1 MARKK
6 NNDNMKLAAI
16 SAVVSLFIVIVF
28 FGGSIT
34 GNNVAYNVLV
44 DVTASAS
51 CSFSPASGDLDFGSV
66 SAISTES
73 GTVDVVVENNGA
85 VAVDVN
91 SHVTTSVNTIFG
103 SGNTGKMEMI
113 AVLEGG
119 SATNNHATRAN
130 ETNSAAAAIET
141 LEPLASEDAVTLT
154 YRLESGPEAL
164 TAASQSITGGL
175 VVACVAS

>member
-28 FGGSIT
+28 FGGSLT
-34 GNNVAYNVLV
+34 GNVAYNVVV
-44 DVTASAS
+44 DVTAAAACTFTPS
-51 CSFSPASGDLDFGSV
+51 SGDLDFGSV
-66 SAISTES
+66 SAVSTDS
-73 GTVDVVVENNGA
+73 STVAVTVENSGA

-119 SATNNHATRAN
+119 SATNNHVTRAN

-141 LEPLASEDAVTLT
+141 LQPLASEDAVTLT